1 VLLAAAALGL
11 LRCVL
16 ADGRPRFGGSESSD
30 LERAMLYH
38 YGVRGYRDWTW
49 LEQIGR
55 DGFKPP
61 LWFGGVPLLF
71 AGRPAMT
78 TADFGMLNLVATL
91 ATAALLWRSAG
102 PWAAAALLALPG
114 IAGRVTFAGTEHTQ
128 MALLLG
134 LLLALRE
141 MRAPLRGRLLA
152 ARALGVGLLLG
163 TCLLVKWTFA
173 TPAGILFVFEML
185 RGPDGTGRRP
195 AHGAALLGA
204 AGLGGALLLAWLLPF
219 SDLDVILRQAGEEPS
234 FPDRFSSQALGY
246 FPRDLVRHALGPAGT
261 GLAAA
266 GAALL
271 LARRGGEESS
281 PLLPPLLCVTG
292 ALLAFHTALPHKE
305 WRYLLPAYPALA
317 LLVALPLQ
325 RLARDPRTA
334 ARAAA
339 WLLLLVLFGLSYGQ
353 PALQAIATTEPAAAK
368 GSRPPYELRPSYPA
382 PDRDDF
388 GLDAIL
394 RHASFAER
402 PLSYVTYSL
411 GGTPVFPSL
420 GMLEWELY
428 SRNPRPVVSRGQH
441 TSVLDRACA
450 YDLVRSTHFLTNRGL
465 DAQELAALRSL
476 GFEESARSRPRIKE
490 LGELALWARDPGEA
504 PLPSRPPSPA
514 PAPAP

>member
-1 VLLAAAALGL
+1 
-11 LRCVL
+11 
-16 ADGRPRFGGSESSD
+16 
-30 LERAMLYH
+30 
-38 YGVRGYRDWTW
+38 
-49 LEQIGR
+49 
-55 DGFKPP
+55 
-61 LWFGGVPLLF
+61 
-71 AGRPAMT
+71 
-78 TADFGMLNLVATL
+78 
-91 ATAALLWRSAG
+91 
-102 PWAAAALLALPG
+102 
-114 IAGRVTFAGTEHTQ
+114 
-128 MALLLG
+128 
-134 LLLALRE
+134 
-141 MRAPLRGRLLA
+141 
-152 ARALGVGLLLG
+152 
-163 TCLLVKWTFA
+163 
-173 TPAGILFVFEML
+173 
-185 RGPDGTGRRP
+185 
-195 AHGAALLGA
+195 
-204 AGLGGALLLAWLLPF
+204 
-219 SDLDVILRQAGEEPS
+219 
-234 FPDRFSSQALGY
+234 
-246 FPRDLVRHALGPAGT
+246 
-261 GLAAA
+261 
-266 GAALL
+266 
-271 LARRGGEESS
+271 
-281 PLLPPLLCVTG
+281 
-292 ALLAFHTALPHKE
+292 
-305 WRYLLPAYPALA
+305 
-317 LLVALPLQ
+317 LQ

-339 WLLLLVLFGLSYGQ
+339 WLLLLVLVGLSYGQ